1 MQNFENLTEKQVES
15 REIFDGYIMHV
26 FKDTVELPNGKLAPR
41 EYMRHVGAVCVVPL
55 LDDGS
60 VLLERQFRYPVG
72 KVLMEIPAGKLEYGE
87 NHSECGLRELK
98 EETGCTCDDYT
109 YLGSLIPTPAY
120 CGEVIHMYLA
130 RGLHSG
136 SQKLDEGEFL
146 DVVKI
151 PLDEAIAMVMR
162 NEIQDSKTQI
172 ALLKTKLLL
181 EKNAH

>member
-1 MQNFENLTEKQVES
+1 
-15 REIFDGYIMHV
+15 
-26 FKDTVELPNGKLAPR
+26 
-41 EYMRHVGAVCVVPL
+41 
-55 LDDGS
+55 
-60 VLLERQFRYPVG
+60 
-72 KVLMEIPAGKLEYGE
+72 
-87 NHSECGLRELK
+87 
-98 EETGCTCDDYT
+98 
-109 YLGSLIPTPAY
+109 
-120 CGEVIHMYLA
+120 MYLA

>member
-1 MQNFENLTEKQVES
+1 MAHFEEKTISSEQK
-15 REIFDGYIMHV
+15 FDGRIVKLYV
-26 FKDTVELPNGKLAPR
+26 DKAELEDGKIVTR
-41 EYMRHVGAVCVVPL
+41 EVIRHPGGVCVLPL
-55 LDDGS
+55 TDKNE
-60 VLLERQFRYPVG
+60 VMFVKQFRYPHQT
-72 KVLMEIPAGKLEYGE
+72 VLLEIPAGKLEYGE

-151 PLDEAIAMVMR
+151 PLDEAVAMVMR